1 MVIMDPILLA
11 RIHFALATTFHFI
24 FPPATIGLSLLILLF
39 QTLYLLKKEKI
50 YDDISHLL
58 VKMLA
63 IIFVVGVVTG
73 FTLSFAFGM
82 YWSKFSKIAG
92 DLIGI
97 TITAEG
103 VFAFFLEG
111 VFIGLLLFGKNKI
124 PKFMYWFSSLM
135 VFLGTHLSAFF
146 ILATNSW
153 MQTPAGYEIIRT
165 ATGEI
170 DKVII
175 VDWFKAVFNPS
186 TLARMLHT
194 TVATWIT
201 ASLFTTSIAAY
212 YLLNNKN
219 IEFAKTMLKI
229 SFIIFALT
237 SISQLFTGH
246 IQAMVAYHYQP
257 AKVAAFEAMW
267 DTTKRPGM
275 SIVAI
280 IDEKNQRNIIDIQI
294 PLLNAILF
302 GIEFWP
308 PKFDINIEM
317 KGLKEFVKKLDDGTV
332 VKEHPPVTWVYYTY
346 RIMIYLG
353 SFFVL
358 ISLIGLYLLFT
369 NKIFANNLFLKV
381 LMYSWPL
388 PFIANTAGWYTAE
401 IGRQPY
407 IIYGILKTKD
417 AITPNLNAL
426 PILFTIIVLLVLYS
440 FLTYVALYLII
451 KIIKNNNVVSKESN
465 LSSELAT
472 RKLIMN

>member
-1 MVIMDPILLA
+1 MDPLILA

-24 FPPATIGLSLLILLF
+24 FPPATIGLSFLILLF
-39 QTLYLLKKEKI
+39 QTLYLFKKDKI

-58 VKMLA
+58 TKLLA
-63 IIFVVGVVTG
+63 IIFVVGAVTG

-97 TITAEG
+97 TLTAEG

-170 DKVII
+170 DKIII
-175 VDWFKAVFNPS
+175 VDWFKAIFNPS
-186 TLARMLHT
+186 TLAKMLHT

-201 ASLFTTSIAAY
+201 ASLFTSSIAAY

-219 IEFAKTMLKI
+219 IEFSKTMLKV
-229 SFIIFALT
+229 SFLVFTLSSLA
-237 SISQLFTGH
+237 QLFTGH
-246 IQAMVAYHYQP
+246 TQAMVAFHYQP

-275 SIVAI
+275 SIIAI
-280 IDEKNQRNIIDIQI
+280 IDEKNQRNIFNIEI

-302 GIEFWP
+302 GIEFYP
-308 PKFDINIEM
+308 PKFNINIEM
-317 KGLKEFVKKLDDGTV
+317 KGLKEFVKKLYDGTV
-332 VKEHPPVTWVYYTY
+332 IKEHPPVTWVYYTY

-353 SFFVL
+353 TFFGL
-358 ISLIGLYLLFT
+358 LSLIGLYLLFT
-369 NKIFANNLFLKV
+369 NKIFNNNLFLKV

-407 IIYGILKTKD
+407 IIYGILKTQD
-417 AITPNLNAL
+417 ALTLNLNAA
-426 PILFTIIVLLVLYS
+426 PILFTIIVLTLLYV

-451 KIIKNNNVVSKESN
+451 KIVKNNNVFLGENKVKPELSPKVS
-465 LSSELAT
+465 
-472 RKLIMN
+472 

>member
-1 MVIMDPILLA
+1 MDPLILA

-24 FPPATIGLSLLILLF
+24 FPPATIGLSFLILLF
-39 QTLYLLKKEKI
+39 QTLYLFKKDKI

-58 VKMLA
+58 TKLLA
-63 IIFVVGVVTG
+63 IIFVVGAVTG

-97 TITAEG
+97 TLTAEG

-170 DKVII
+170 DKIII
-175 VDWFKAVFNPS
+175 VDWFKAIFNPS

-201 ASLFTTSIAAY
+201 ASLFTSSIAAY

-219 IEFAKTMLKI
+219 IEFSKTMLKV
-229 SFIIFALT
+229 SFLVFTLSSLA
-237 SISQLFTGH
+237 QLFTGH
-246 IQAMVAYHYQP
+246 TQAMVAFHYQP

-275 SIVAI
+275 SIIAI
-280 IDEKNQRNIIDIQI
+280 IDEKNQRNIFNIEI

-302 GIEFWP
+302 GIEFYP
-308 PKFDINIEM
+308 PKFNINIEM
-317 KGLKEFVKKLDDGTV
+317 KGLKEFVKKLYDGTV
-332 VKEHPPVTWVYYTY
+332 IKEHPPVTWVYYTY

-353 SFFVL
+353 TFFGL
-358 ISLIGLYLLFT
+358 LSLIGLYLLFT
-369 NKIFANNLFLKV
+369 NKIFNNNLFLKV

-407 IIYGILKTKD
+407 IIYGILKTQD
-417 AITPNLNAL
+417 ALTLNLNAA
-426 PILFTIIVLLVLYS
+426 PILFTIIVLTLLYV

-451 KIIKNNNVVSKESN
+451 KIVKNNNVFLGENKVKPELSPKVS
-465 LSSELAT
+465 
-472 RKLIMN
+472 

>member
-1 MVIMDPILLA
+1 MISMDPLLLA

-39 QTLYLLKKEKI
+39 QTLYLFKREKI

-63 IIFVVGVVTG
+63 VIFVVGVVTG

-124 PKFMYWFSSLM
+124 PQFMYWFSSLM

-201 ASLFTTSIAAY
+201 ASLFTAATAAY

-219 IEFAKTMLKI
+219 IEFSKVMLRI
-229 SFIIFALT
+229 SFIVFALS
-237 SISQLFTGH
+237 SIAQFFTGH

-275 SIVAI
+275 SIIAI
-280 IDEKNQRNIIDIQI
+280 IDEKNQRNILNIEI

-302 GIEFWP
+302 GTEFWP

-332 VKEHPPVTWVYYTY
+332 IKEHPPVAWVYYTY

-353 SFFVL
+353 TYFGL
-358 ISLIGLYLLFT
+358 ISVIGLYLLFS
-369 NKIFANNLFLKV
+369 NKMFTNNLFLKV
-381 LMYSWPL
+381 LTYSWPL

-417 AITPNLNAL
+417 AMTPNLNAAS
-426 PILFTIIVLLVLYS
+426 ILFTIIVLLILYS
-440 FLTYVALYLII
+440 FLPYVALYLIF
-451 KIIKNNNVVSKESN
+451 KIIKNNNVVSEKVVIKPEPKLES
-465 LSSELAT
+465 
-472 RKLIMN
+472 

>member
-1 MVIMDPILLA
+1 MDPLILA

-24 FPPATIGLSLLILLF
+24 FPPATIGLSFLILLF

-58 VKMLA
+58 TKLLA
-63 IIFVVGVVTG
+63 VIFVIGAVTG

-170 DKVII
+170 EKVII

-201 ASLFTTSIAAY
+201 ASLFTSSIAAY

-219 IEFAKTMLKI
+219 IEFAKNMLRI
-229 SFIIFALT
+229 SFLVFAL
-237 SISQLFTGH
+237 SSLAQFLTGH
-246 IQAMVAYHYQP
+246 QQAMVAYHYQP

-275 SIVAI
+275 SVIAI
-280 IDEKNQRNIIDIQI
+280 IDEKNQRNILNIEI

-302 GIEFWP
+302 GIEFYP

-332 VKEHPPVTWVYYTY
+332 IKEHPPVVWVYYTY

-353 SFFVL
+353 SFFGL
-358 ISLIGLYLLFT
+358 IALIGLYLLFT
-369 NKIFANNLFLKV
+369 NKIFSNNLFLRV

-388 PFIANTAGWYTAE
+388 PFIANTAGWFTAE

-417 AITPNLNAL
+417 AITHNLNAG
-426 PILFTIIVLLVLYS
+426 PILFTIIVLVSLYI
-440 FLTYVALYLII
+440 FLTYVALYLIF
-451 KIIKNNNVVSKESN
+451 KIVKNNNLIKEEVKVK
-465 LSSELAT
+465 SEILPES
-472 RKLIMN
+472 

>member
-1 MVIMDPILLA
+1 MDPLILA

-24 FPPATIGLSLLILLF
+24 FPPATIGLSFLILLF
-39 QTLYLLKKEKI
+39 QTLYLFKKEKI
-50 YDDISHLL
+50 YDSISQLL
-58 VKMLA
+58 VKLLA
-63 IIFVVGVVTG
+63 IIFIVGAVTG

-92 DLIGI
+92 DLFGI

-111 VFIGLLLFGKNKI
+111 VFIGLLLFGKDRI
-124 PKFMYWFSSLM
+124 SKFMYWFSSLM

-146 ILATNSW
+146 ILASNSW

-170 DKVII
+170 DKIII
-175 VDWFKAVFNPS
+175 VNWFQAIFNPS
-186 TLARMLHT
+186 TIARMLHT

-219 IEFAKTMLKI
+219 IEFSKTMLKV
-229 SFIIFALT
+229 SFLVFAL
-237 SISQLFTGH
+237 SSLAQFITGH
-246 IQAMVAYHYQP
+246 NQAMVAYRYQP

-275 SIVAI
+275 SIIAI
-280 IDEKNQRNIIDIQI
+280 IDEKNQRNIFNIEI

-317 KGLKEFVKKLDDGTV
+317 KGLKEFVRKLDDGTV

-346 RIMIYLG
+346 RTMIYLG
-353 SFFVL
+353 SFFAL

-369 NKIFANNLFLKV
+369 NKIYTNNLFLKV
-381 LMYSWPL
+381 LLYSWPL

-407 IIYGILKTKD
+407 VIYGILKTKD
-417 AITPNLNAL
+417 AITPFLN
-426 PILFTIIVLLVLYS
+426 PNSILLTIVVLLVLYS
-440 FLTYVALYLII
+440 FLAYVALYLIF
-451 KIIKNNNVVSKESN
+451 KVVKNNNVVLPQEIKTIKE
-465 LSSELAT
+465 EAT
-472 RKLIMN
+472 